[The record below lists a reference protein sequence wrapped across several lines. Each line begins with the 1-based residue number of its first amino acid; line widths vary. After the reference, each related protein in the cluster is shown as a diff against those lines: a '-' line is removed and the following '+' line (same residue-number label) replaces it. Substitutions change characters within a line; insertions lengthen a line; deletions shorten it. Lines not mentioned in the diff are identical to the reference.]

1 MKIYFK
7 GQKCQLFFGGES
19 RDIHMVFNPIPTPTP
34 IPTSGLMSFDGYML
48 MSSDGLTLIS
58 KGDEQ

>member
-1 MKIYFK
+1 MTIYFN

-19 RDIHMVFNPIPTPTP
+19 RNIHMVFNSTPF
-34 IPTSGLMSFDGYML
+34 PTSSLMSFDGYML
-48 MSSDGLTLIS
+48 VSSDDLILIP

>member
-1 MKIYFK
+1 
-7 GQKCQLFFGGES
+7 
-19 RDIHMVFNPIPTPTP
+19 MVFNSTP

-48 MSSDGLTLIS
+48 MSSDDLILIP